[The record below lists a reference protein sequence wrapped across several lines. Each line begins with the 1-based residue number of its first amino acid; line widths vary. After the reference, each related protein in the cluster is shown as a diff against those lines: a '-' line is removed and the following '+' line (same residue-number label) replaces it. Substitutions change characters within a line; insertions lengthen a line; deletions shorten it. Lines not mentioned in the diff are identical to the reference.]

1 MPTAT
6 PYHDL
11 WLVLHLV
18 TFALGTGTAIFNDI
32 LFVRA
37 LRRPATASWSGEQL
51 AVASAVIWAALLF
64 VVVSGVALTLPRADE
79 LLRSGR
85 YLTKMAVVVVIL
97 VNGIR
102 LHLVLLPR
110 LTEAFFRVGATSAG
124 SAILPT
130 LRRQAFVAGAI
141 SSGSWLSA
149 VALGGLPDL
158 PNGAL
163 VYPLCYLLVL
173 GGGVCTALLADRLYA
188 RRLRRASERT
198 AQAVAQQL
206 LDEVEVHQT
215 WFSRPR

>member
-1 MPTAT
+1 
-6 PYHDL
+6 
-11 WLVLHLV
+11 LVLHLIA
-18 TFALGTGTAIFNDI
+18 FALGTGTAIFNDI

-37 LRRPATASWSGEQL
+37 LRRPATTSWSAEQL

-85 YLTKMAVVVVIL
+85 YLTKMAAVAVIL

-110 LTEAFFRVGATSAG
+110 LAEAFFRVGATSAG
-124 SAILPT
+124 SAVLPT

-158 PNGAL
+158 PNAAL
-163 VYPLCYLLVL
+163 IYPLCYLLVL
-173 GGGVCTALLADRLYA
+173 AGGVGTALAANRLYA

-206 LDEVEVHQT
+206 LDEVAVHQT